1 MVHFKKSNFEINESV
16 EGRSIEDKMR
26 ETTLNGQPI
35 ESAAPLI
42 YTDRRDGVLP
52 EYDIRTDRWNI
63 AQATVD
69 KVVRS
74 QIAKSQEPSN
84 NEPTQHVEPLK
95 A

>member
-1 MVHFKKSNFEINESV
+1 MILFNKTNFEINESV
-16 EGRSIEDKMR
+16 EGRSIEERMR

-35 ESAAPLI
+35 ESAAPLL
-42 YTDRRDGVLP
+42 YTDKKDGVLP
-52 EYDIRTDRWNI
+52 EYDIRTDRWDI

-74 QIAKSQEPSN
+74 QIAKSQDVSDGAP
-84 NEPTQHVEPLK
+84 QVVEPLN

>member
-1 MVHFKKSNFEINESV
+1 MILFNKTNFDINESV
-16 EGRSIEDKMR
+16 EGSSIEEKMR

-35 ESAAPLI
+35 ESAAPLL
-42 YTDRRDGVLP
+42 YTDKKDGVLP
-52 EYDIRTDRWNI
+52 EYDIRTDRWSI

-74 QIAKSQEPSN
+74 QVAKSQEVNGGSP
-84 NEPTQHVEPLK
+84 QVVEPLN

>member
-1 MVHFKKSNFEINESV
+1 MILFNKTNFEINESV
-16 EGRSIEDKMR
+16 EGRSIEEKMR

-35 ESAAPLI
+35 ESAAPLL
-42 YTDRRDGVLP
+42 YTDKKAGVLP
-52 EYDIRTDRWNI
+52 EYDIRTDRWSI

-74 QIAKSQEPSN
+74 QIAKSQDVSGGAP
-84 NEPTQHVEPLK
+84 QVVEPLN

>member
-1 MVHFKKSNFEINESV
+1 MILFNKTNFEINESV
-16 EGRSIEDKMR
+16 EGRSIEEKMR

-35 ESAAPLI
+35 DSAAPLL
-42 YTDRRDGVLP
+42 YTDRKDGVLP
-52 EYDIRTDRWNI
+52 EYDIRTDRWSI

-74 QIAKSQEPSN
+74 QIAKSQEVSGNTP
-84 NEPTQHVEPLK
+84 QVVEPLN

>member
-1 MVHFKKSNFEINESV
+1 MINFRKTNFNVNESV

-26 ETTLNGQPI
+26 ETTMNGQPI
-35 ESAAPLI
+35 ESAAPLL
-42 YTDRRDGVLP
+42 YTDKKAGVLP
-52 EYDIRTDRWNI
+52 EYDIRTDRWSI

-74 QIAKSQEPSN
+74 QIAKSQEVSGGTP
-84 NEPTQHVEPLK
+84 QVVEPLN

>member
-1 MVHFKKSNFEINESV
+1 MINFKKTNFNVNESV

-26 ETTLNGQPI
+26 ETTMNGQPI
-35 ESAAPLI
+35 DSAAPLL
-42 YTDRRDGVLP
+42 YTDRKDGVLP
-52 EYDIRTDRWNI
+52 EYDIRTDRWSI

-74 QIAKSQEPSN
+74 QIAKSQEVSGG
-84 NEPTQHVEPLK
+84 EPQVVEPLN

>member
-1 MVHFKKSNFEINESV
+1 MILFIKTNFDINDSV
-16 EGRSIEDKMR
+16 EGRSIEEKMR

-35 ESAAPLI
+35 DSAAPLL
-42 YTDRRDGVLP
+42 YTDKKAGVLP
-52 EYDIRTDRWNI
+52 EYDIRTDRWSI

-74 QIAKSQEPSN
+74 QIAKSQDAGAGAQ
-84 NEPTQHVEPLK
+84 TQVVEQLN